1 MKKLRIVFI
10 VFTVFLNFQVEA
22 QYFAEHEFSISA
34 GIFQLRSDYGV
45 RNDSETNFGN
55 QGTSISVSYYYNP
68 AYLRRKS
75 YFFEHFKYR
84 FNLMFSSVDLQHF
97 GPFVSDPRLEAMTG
111 SYTNF
116 SINNGLEYYPFKGN
130 PKKGNANNSFFNKF
144 SPYAGL
150 GIGLNF
156 INTTAQSS
164 LNGGLSDINNVFPT
178 FISDNPEQGIITGS
192 DTVFNLNLRVGLRV
206 ILNLKNQIL
215 IESGWMIFN
224 SDLVD
229 GLNPVGPQNQNSDW
243 AWGINLGYSY
253 SLF

>member
-1 MKKLRIVFI
+1 MKSLITSFIVFI
-10 VFTVFLNFQVEA
+10 VFLNFQAEA
-22 QYFAEHEFSISA
+22 QNFSEHEFSLSA

-45 RNDSETNFGN
+45 NNDSETNFGN
-55 QGTSISVSYYYNP
+55 QGASISVSYYYNP

-97 GPFVSDPRLEAMTG
+97 GPYASDPRIEAMTG
-111 SYTNF
+111 SYSNF

-130 PKKGNANNSFFNKF
+130 RKKRYAKNNFFDKI
-144 SPYAGL
+144 SPYAGFGL
-150 GIGLNF
+150 GVNF

-164 LNGGLSDINNVFPT
+164 LNGGLSDTNNIFPT
-178 FISDNPEQGIITGS
+178 FFSDNPEQGIVTGS
-192 DTVFNLNLRVGLRV
+192 DIFFNLNLRVGLRV
-206 ILNLKNQIL
+206 ILNMKNQIL
-215 IESGWMIFN
+215 IESNWMLFS
-224 SDLVD
+224 SDIID

-253 SLF
+253 LLF